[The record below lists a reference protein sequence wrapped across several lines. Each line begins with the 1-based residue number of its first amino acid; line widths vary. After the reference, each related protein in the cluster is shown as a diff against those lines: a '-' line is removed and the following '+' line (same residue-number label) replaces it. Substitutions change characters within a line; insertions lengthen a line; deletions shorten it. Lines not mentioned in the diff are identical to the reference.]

1 MDMIYDA
8 ARTFIAPMAQRG
20 SGHVLFIGS
29 IGGVMSAAGQDVR
42 SSMSA
47 AVYMLMQSI
56 AVESGEY
63 GLSVNALALGPME
76 GCWGG
81 MPANDRLIAH
91 IPMGCVGHADE
102 AVNVA
107 VYTLLDAPDY
117 LSGNTIRLDGALSC
131 AFMRDW

>member
-1 MDMIYDA
+1 
-8 ARTFIAPMAQRG
+8 
-20 SGHVLFIGS
+20 
-29 IGGVMSAAGQDVR
+29 
-42 SSMSA
+42 
-47 AVYMLMQSI
+47 
-56 AVESGEY
+56 
-63 GLSVNALALGPME
+63 
-76 GCWGG
+76 